1 MWSGVRMTAACPVL
15 RPSRRS
21 LLLSGALLGTLGLA
35 GCDPEGAAGEDE
47 ETEPPRAPVTV
58 EKLTTSTDL
67 YPPFPTRAGTWS
79 VSPVGE
85 HPMAMLVCLV
95 RGVETELYAQTLES
109 VAGIRIPIDTATSG
123 LTVDSHG
130 GAVRVLAEKAVD
142 GDLHHVLW
150 RSEDLVEWSE
160 TDLGNVFGVDLS
172 AFGDGIVVAS
182 SRDRRLS
189 LWDIQEDGAVDVLT
203 PIPIPDDREITVDD
217 LARAGKAI
225 AVLLSVLGDSGAW
238 VPHLVHSENG
248 GATWGE
254 PMPLPEVGENSYA
267 HSVRAVEQAFVV
279 VGGHDVAVGW
289 DEEWKQTRPVAWS
302 LVPGEEMVQ
311 EEIPLP
317 LFGVDGWNVDGRGN
331 VNRDSPVDYE
341 DISSSS
347 PIIDAAAG
355 GIHCAIYFGDDCR
368 RATRGADGRW
378 SVSELDDYAPFEV
391 IAAVTSP
398 AGQILLSPSRAAFR
412 EAGSEGY
419 ASGLSYS
426 RGRSFERGGSEVHGR
441 LDAVLQDSW
450 PERTRDES
458 KYRSSRKHE
467 NLGVSI
473 VDNRLEPADGFPE
486 EARSWPST
494 RVHHLPGGAELLTA
508 IVDDEDGNQHIE
520 ARLRTEGDWA
530 ETTLLEV
537 DGVHGLGDVA
547 EVDGTAYLPV
557 YGGVDEKES
566 LGGISV
572 LTSADGT
579 RWETLGVV
587 DPAAAKKEGFA
598 GGARINDI
606 TAMGDAVIAIGTA
619 YDTDDVPRAAIFRLE
634 DGVWAPEL
642 IPDFPPHSW
651 LKTARVEGGAVLV
664 DAVREN
670 QVFTGV
676 LAEDGTV
683 AEAGVVSDHE
693 RRGMQLELGD
703 GALLAPGWIDR
714 SPKEVEGTEQSG
726 HGACIWASPDG
737 GSNWTATVLPS
748 LEGRYPAI
756 DLARDGDDV
765 VAFAALADVPVVYRI
780 SDAKS
785 QVLAAL
791 E

>member
-1 MWSGVRMTAACPVL
+1 MTAACPVL

-21 LLLSGALLGTLGLA
+21 LLLSGALFGTLGLA
-35 GCDPEGAAGEDE
+35 GCDPEGTTEGGVEK
-47 ETEPPRAPVTV
+47 ETPRATVAV
-58 EKLTTSTDL
+58 EKLITSADL
-67 YPPFPTRAGTWS
+67 YPSHSTRAGTWS
-79 VSPVGE
+79 VSPVSE
-85 HPMAMLVCLV
+85 HPVAMLVCLV
-95 RGVETELYAQTLES
+95 RGVETELYALTFES
-109 VAGIRIPIDTATSG
+109 VAGIRIPIDSTTSG
-123 LTVDSHG
+123 LTVDSRG
-130 GAVRVLAEKAVD
+130 GAVRLLAQRAVG
-142 GDLHHVLW
+142 GDLQHVMW

-160 TDLGNVFGVDLS
+160 TDLGDAFGVDLS
-172 AFGDGIVVAS
+172 AFGDGVVVAS
-182 SRDRRLS
+182 SRDGRLA
-189 LWDIQEDGAVDVLT
+189 LWSVQEDGSIDALA
-203 PIPIPDDREITVDD
+203 PIPIPDDLRFKVND
-217 LARAGKAI
+217 LARSGKAI
-225 AVLLSVLGDSGAW
+225 AVLLSVLGASGDW
-238 VPHLVHSENG
+238 VPHLVVSEDG

-254 PMPLPEVGENSYA
+254 PMPLPDAGENSYA

-279 VGGHDVAVGW
+279 VGGHDVAVDW

-302 LVPGEEMVQ
+302 LAPGEEIVQ
-311 EEIPLP
+311 EEIPRP

-341 DISSSS
+341 DISSSA
-347 PIIDAAAG
+347 PIVDAAARE
-355 GIHCAIYFGDDCR
+355 IHCAIYFGDDCR

-378 SVSELDDYAPFEV
+378 SVSELDGYAPFEV
-391 IAAVTSP
+391 MTAVTSP
-398 AGQILLSPSRAAFR
+398 AGQILLSPARAAFR

-419 ASGLSYS
+419 VSGLSYS
-426 RGRSFERGGSEVHGR
+426 RERSFERGGSEIHGR

-450 PERTRDES
+450 TETTRDES

-473 VDNRLEPADGFPE
+473 VDNRLEPAGGFPE
-486 EARSWPST
+486 EARAWPST

-508 IVDDEDGNQHIE
+508 IVEDEDGNQHIE
-520 ARLRTEGDWA
+520 ARLRTDGDWT
-530 ETTLLEV
+530 ETTLLEA
-537 DGVHGLGDVA
+537 DGVHGLGDAA

-572 LTSADGT
+572 LTSTDGT

-587 DPAAAKKEGFA
+587 DPAAAKEEGFA
-598 GGARINDI
+598 GGARINDT

-634 DGVWAPEL
+634 DGVWAPKL
-642 IPDFPPHSW
+642 IPDFPPNSW
-651 LKTARVEGGAVLV
+651 LESIRVEGGSVLV
-664 DAVREN
+664 SGVRAN
-670 QVFTGV
+670 LVLTGV
-676 LAEDGTV
+676 LAEDGKV
-683 AEAGVVSDHE
+683 MEADVVSDHE
-693 RRGMQLELGD
+693 RRGMHLDLGD

-714 SPKEVEGTEQSG
+714 SPKEVEGAEQTG

-737 GSNWTATVLPS
+737 GKSWTATVLPS
-748 LEGRYPAI
+748 LECRYHAI

-765 VAFAALADVPVVYRI
+765 VAFAALADVPVAYRI
-780 SDAKS
+780 TDAKS